1 MFSNF
6 HVPVLSISFP
16 CCLSQSH
23 VPMLSFHVLWASFPC
38 PQATLR
44 VVQLGER
51 SGRRVDELEAELER
65 LRSRQGAMH
74 RTLKR
79 HSETK
84 TKLEV
89 TVHF

>member
-1 MFSNF
+1 MC
-6 HVPVLSISFP
+6 P
-16 CCLSQSH
+16 CSH
-23 VPMLSFHVLWASFPC
+23 SHVLWASFPC

-51 SGRRVDELEAELER
+51 SGRRVEDLEAELER
-65 LRSRQGAMH
+65 LRSRQGAMR

-89 TVHF
+89 IVHF